1 MLLWLIQAVDLL
13 STGLSTMDTLPVL
26 SKAASKLVWDLF
38 SLRIQGDFEQ
48 EQNWAGLASGRP
60 GRGDSAPPCAATQF
74 QENLAG

>member
-13 STGLSTMDTLPVL
+13 SIGLSTMDTLPV
-26 SKAASKLVWDLF
+26 SSRAASKLVWDLF

-48 EQNWAGLASGRP
+48 EQNWAGLGSGRP
-60 GRGDSAPPCAATQF
+60 GRGDGAPPCATTQF

>member
-13 STGLSTMDTLPVL
+13 SIGLSTMDTLPVS
-26 SKAASKLVWDLF
+26 SKAASKLVF